1 LSNGFRIGEHLAELR
16 QRLKVIFISL
26 VVVIVVVFLLP
37 LNPSQL
43 LNLNA
48 VYYTTPVSVFLS
60 YVVSYT
66 LPAGWVLIP
75 FTVSAPL
82 EILLIAA
89 AVMGLAIDMPII
101 TYEVYK
107 FVDPALKP
115 DERRMAYPVIAST
128 TALFV
133 VGLAFGYFLLA
144 KFVFIAMAPFY
155 SAVGITPPYYIQA
168 VDFYTIVFLSVVF
181 SGIAFTT
188 PIFVYLLIRFGILPP
203 ELFTKNRVWIW
214 VITYIVT
221 ALITPDG
228 GPVLD
233 VILFVPVIFLLE
245 IGVFLGRRSVQG
257 ANGAS
262 GSDTKGGVVC
272 PSCGTMLETPSLF
285 CPKCG
290 RSIA

>member
-1 LSNGFRIGEHLAELR
+1 MSSSFKIGEHLTELR
-16 QRLKVIFISL
+16 HRLKVVFISL
-26 VVVIVVVFLLP
+26 VVIIIVVFLLP

-43 LNLNA
+43 LSLNA
-48 VYYTTPVSVFLS
+48 VYYTTPVSVFLH

-66 LPAGWVLIP
+66 LPSGWELIP

-115 DERRMAYPVIAST
+115 EERRMTYPVIAST
-128 TALFV
+128 TVLFI

-155 SAVGITPPYYIQA
+155 SAVGITPPYLIQA

-188 PIFVYLLIRFGILPP
+188 PVFVYLLIRFGILPAD
-203 ELFTKNRVWIW
+203 LFTKNRLWIW

-221 ALITPDG
+221 ALVTPDG

-245 IGVFLGRRSVQG
+245 IGVFLGGRSVRR
-257 ANGAS
+257 ANGPAS
-262 GSDTKGGVVC
+262 SETKGGVVC
-272 PSCGTMLETPSLF
+272 PFCGEILEKPALF
-285 CPKCG
+285 CPRCG

>member
-1 LSNGFRIGEHLAELR
+1 MSSGFRIGEHLAELR
-16 QRLKVIFISL
+16 QRLKVIFVSL
-26 VVVIVVVFLLP
+26 VVIIIVVFLLP
-37 LNPSQL
+37 LNPAQL
-43 LNLNA
+43 LSLNA
-48 VYYTTPVSVFLS
+48 VYYTTPVSVFLR
-60 YVVSYT
+60 YIVGYT
-66 LPAGWVLIP
+66 LPSGWVLIP

-115 DERRMAYPVIAST
+115 EERRMAYPVIAST
-128 TALFV
+128 TALFI

-181 SGIAFTT
+181 SGLAFTT
-188 PIFVYLLIRFGILPP
+188 PVFVYLLIRFGILPP
-203 ELFTKNRVWIW
+203 DLFTKNRVWIW

-245 IGVFLGRRSVQG
+245 IGVFLGGRSIRR
-257 ANGAS
+257 ANGQA
-262 GSDTKGGVVC
+262 GTDTKGGVVC
-272 PSCGTMLETPSLF
+272 PSCGETLDRPALF
-285 CPKCG
+285 CPRCG

>member
-26 VVVIVVVFLLP
+26 LVIILVVFLLP

-48 VYYTTPVSVFLS
+48 VYYTTPVSVFLH
-60 YVVSYT
+60 YIVGYT
-66 LPAGWVLIP
+66 LPSGWVLIP

-89 AVMGLAIDMPII
+89 AVLGLAVDMPII
-101 TYEVYK
+101 TYEVYR

-115 DERRMAYPVIAST
+115 EERRMAYPVIAST
-128 TALFV
+128 TALFI

-155 SAVGITPPYYIQA
+155 TAVGITPPYYIQA

-181 SGIAFTT
+181 SGVAFTT
-188 PIFVYLLIRFGILPP
+188 PVFVYLLIRFGVLPP
-203 ELFTKNRVWIW
+203 DLFTKNRVWIW

-221 ALITPDG
+221 AIITPDG

-245 IGVFLGRRSVQG
+245 IGVFLGRRSVHR
-257 ANGAS
+257 ADES
-262 GSDTKGGVVC
+262 GSTEAKGGVVC
-272 PSCGTMLETPSLF
+272 PFCGATLDRPTLF

-290 RSIA
+290 KSIA

>member
-1 LSNGFRIGEHLAELR
+1 MSSGFRIGEHLAELR
-16 QRLKVIFISL
+16 QRLKVIFVSL
-26 VVVIVVVFLLP
+26 VVIIIVVFLLP
-37 LNPSQL
+37 LNPAQL
-43 LNLNA
+43 LSLNA
-48 VYYTTPVSVFLS
+48 VYYTTPVSVFLR
-60 YVVSYT
+60 YIVGYT
-66 LPAGWVLIP
+66 LPSGWVLIP

-115 DERRMAYPVIAST
+115 EERRMAYPVIAST
-128 TALFV
+128 TALFI

-181 SGIAFTT
+181 SGLAFTT
-188 PIFVYLLIRFGILPP
+188 PVFVYLLIRFGILPP
-203 ELFTKNRVWIW
+203 DLFTKNRVWIW

-221 ALITPDG
+221 AVITPDG

-245 IGVFLGRRSVQG
+245 IGVFLGGRSIRR
-257 ANGAS
+257 ANGQT
-262 GSDTKGGVVC
+262 GTDTKGGVVC
-272 PSCGTMLETPSLF
+272 PSCGETLDRPALF
-285 CPKCG
+285 CPRCG

>member
-1 LSNGFRIGEHLAELR
+1 MSDGFKIGDHLADLR
-16 QRLKVIFISL
+16 RRLKVIFISL
-26 VVVIVVVFLLP
+26 VVIIIIVFLLP

-43 LNLNA
+43 LSLNA
-48 VYYTTPVSVFLS
+48 VYYTTPVSVFLQ
-60 YVVSYT
+60 YVVGYT
-66 LPAGWVLIP
+66 LPAGWELIP
-75 FTVSAPL
+75 LTVSAPL

-89 AVMGLAIDMPII
+89 AVLGLAVDMPVI

-115 DERRMAYPVIAST
+115 EERRMAYPVIAST
-128 TALFV
+128 TALFI

-155 SAVGITPPYYIQA
+155 SAVGISPPYLIQA
-168 VDFYTIVFLSVVF
+168 TDFYTIVFLSVVF
-181 SGIAFTT
+181 SGLAFTT
-188 PIFVYLLIRFGILPP
+188 PVFVYLLIRFGILPP
-203 ELFTKNRVWIW
+203 DLFTKNRVWIW

-221 ALITPDG
+221 AVITPDG

-245 IGVFLGRRSVQG
+245 VGVFLGRRSLRG
-257 ANGAS
+257 TDRAAS
-262 GSDTKGGVVC
+262 SETKGGIVC
-272 PSCGTMLETPSLF
+272 PFCGATLDRPALF

-290 RSIA
+290 KSIA

>member
-1 LSNGFRIGEHLAELR
+1 MSNGFRIGDHLAELR

-26 VVVIVVVFLLP
+26 LVIVVIVFLLP

-43 LNLNA
+43 LSLNA
-48 VYYTTPVSVFLS
+48 VYYTTPVSVFLQ
-60 YVVSYT
+60 YVVGYT

-75 FTVSAPL
+75 LTVSAPL

-89 AVMGLAIDMPII
+89 AVLGLAIDMPVI

-115 DERRMAYPVIAST
+115 EERRMAYPVIAST
-128 TALFV
+128 TVLFI

-155 SAVGITPPYYIQA
+155 SAVGITPPYFIQA
-168 VDFYTIVFLSVVF
+168 TDFYTIVFLSVVF
-181 SGIAFTT
+181 SGLAFTT
-188 PIFVYLLIRFGILPP
+188 PVFVYLLIRFGILPP
-203 ELFTKNRVWIW
+203 DLFTKNRVWIW

-221 ALITPDG
+221 ALVTPDG

-245 IGVFLGRRSVQG
+245 LGVFLGKRSVRG
-257 ANGAS
+257 KG
-262 GSDTKGGVVC
+262 GTPTTETKGGIVC
-272 PSCGTMLETPSLF
+272 PFCGATLERPVLF
-285 CPKCG
+285 CTRCG
-290 RSIA
+290 RSVA

>member
-1 LSNGFRIGEHLAELR
+1 MSEGFRIGEHLAELR
-16 QRLKVIFISL
+16 KRLKVIFISL
-26 VVVIVVVFLLP
+26 VVIIIVVFLLP

-48 VYYTTPVSVFLS
+48 VYYTTPVSVFLH
-60 YVVSYT
+60 YIVGYT
-66 LPAGWVLIP
+66 LPSGWELIP

-101 TYEVYK
+101 TYEVYR

-115 DERRMAYPVIAST
+115 EERRMAYPVIAST
-128 TALFV
+128 TALFL

-155 SAVGITPPYYIQA
+155 SAVGITPPYFIQA

-188 PIFVYLLIRFGILPP
+188 PVFVYLLIRFGVLPP
-203 ELFTKNRVWIW
+203 DLFTKNRVWIW

-221 ALITPDG
+221 AVITPDG

-245 IGVFLGRRSVQG
+245 IGVFLGKRSVRSKEG
-257 ANGAS
+257 TPVTE
-262 GSDTKGGVVC
+262 TKGGIVC
-272 PSCGTMLETPSLF
+272 PYCGSKLETPSLF
-285 CPKCG
+285 CPRCG